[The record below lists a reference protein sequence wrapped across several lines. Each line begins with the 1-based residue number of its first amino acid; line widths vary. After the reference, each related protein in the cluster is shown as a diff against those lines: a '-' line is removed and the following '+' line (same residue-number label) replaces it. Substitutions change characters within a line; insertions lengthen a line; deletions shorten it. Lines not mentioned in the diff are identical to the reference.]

1 MLKRF
6 RRLGAITIMTLM
18 VLAGTAGAKEAGI
31 TITGSGWGDGVGLS
45 QYGAR
50 AMADAGHSADQ
61 ILSHY
66 YPGVEL
72 RTIGTLL
79 SGSYFLA
86 DDAPVWVGLLQEQD
100 QVAFHI
106 ETGSAELC
114 FDDSGQCV
122 GTAREGEKF
131 RFAPDGS
138 GGCFFSRQA
147 GL

>member
-61 ILSHY
+61 ILRHY
-66 YPGVEL
+66 YPGTEL
-72 RTIGTLL
+72 RTIDTLL
-79 SGSYFLA
+79 SGSFLLA
-86 DDAPVWVGLLQEQD
+86 DDAPVRVGLLQEQD
-100 QVAFHI
+100 QVTFHI

-114 FDDSGQCV
+114 FDDSGQ
-122 GTAREGEKF
+122 
-131 RFAPDGS
+131 
-138 GGCFFSRQA
+138 
-147 GL
+147 